1 MTEGL
6 LYNYHIFYSSLRV
19 SRKYYFIAPLRG
31 KESIMLNPVFARKL
45 DDGGP
50 ECMHWFNCYGCARLG
65 DDCDGSEAIYDLE
78 EGDKVYFG
86 RHFRNG
92 SDEPMVWD
100 VLKVDGQKALL
111 TSKEILTITI
121 FHDSP
126 DNWAHCNTR
135 RWLNKDFLTE
145 AFNVEEVLTIKE
157 TEQPE
162 KGTTDRVFLLD
173 DETAAMWVV
182 WDE

>member
-1 MTEGL
+1 
-6 LYNYHIFYSSLRV
+6 
-19 SRKYYFIAPLRG
+19 
-31 KESIMLNPVFARKL
+31 MLNPVFARKL

-100 VLKVDGQKALL
+100 VLKVDGQKGNPDYHYLPRLSRQLGALQYPPL
-111 TSKEILTITI
+111 AEQR
-121 FHDSP
+121 FP
-126 DNWAHCNTR
+126 D
-135 RWLNKDFLTE
+135 
-145 AFNVEEVLTIKE
+145 
-157 TEQPE
+157 
-162 KGTTDRVFLLD
+162 
-173 DETAAMWVV
+173 
-182 WDE
+182 